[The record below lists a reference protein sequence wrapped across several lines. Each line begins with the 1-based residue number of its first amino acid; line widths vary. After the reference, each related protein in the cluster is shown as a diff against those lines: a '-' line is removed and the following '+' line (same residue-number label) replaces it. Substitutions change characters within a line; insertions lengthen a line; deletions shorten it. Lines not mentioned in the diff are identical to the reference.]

1 MSKFVL
7 SWPTEKEMQEIPT
20 QELTH
25 RNEKVFFAFRTM
37 EENHERTGG
46 KPDIPHRHDFYTIIL
61 VKKASGKHF
70 VDYVEYPIKPGMLF
84 FVSPEQVHQV
94 VVEGDVPSGDI
105 IMFNAD
111 FLMRYSISEDFI
123 LNLGLFSC
131 CISTPPLLISEN
143 GINKLVA
150 LSSEIKEAFDNDS
163 VYKFDTISAF
173 LKLFLIECNR
183 YAVPSKDT
191 NPQNLQS
198 GRPLIKNFRELL
210 DKYYSDWHKVSDY
223 ANALNITSD
232 YLNNVLK
239 SNLGKTAKEMIF
251 QRIIL
256 EAKRLGLHTELTSK
270 EIAYRLGFDDPSH
283 FSKFFKN
290 ETGESFSEFKVQLEK
305 KLNP

>member
-1 MSKFVL
+1 
-7 SWPTEKEMQEIPT
+7 MQEIPT

-37 EENHERTGG
+37 EENFERTGG
-46 KPDIPHRHDFYTIIL
+46 KPDVPHRHDFYTIIL
-61 VKKASGKHF
+61 VKNADGKHF
-70 VDYVEYPIKPGMLF
+70 VDYVGYEIKPNIIF
-84 FVSPEQVHQV
+84 FVSPDQVHQV
-94 VVEGDVPSGDI
+94 VVKGDIPSGDI
-105 IMFNAD
+105 IMFNTD

-123 LNLGLFSC
+123 FNLGLFSC
-131 CISTPPLLISEN
+131 GTGTPPLLVPN
-143 GINKLVA
+143 QGIVKLIA
-150 LSSEIKEAFDNDS
+150 LSSEIKEAFDNES
-163 VYKFDTISAF
+163 AYKFETISAF
-173 LKLFLIECNR
+173 LKLFLIECNK
-183 YAVPSKDT
+183 YAVPSKDL

-198 GRPLIKNFRELL
+198 GRPLIRNFRELL
-210 DKYYSDWHKVSDY
+210 DKHYSEWHKVSEY

-251 QRIIL
+251 DRIII

-270 EIAYRLGFDDPSH
+270 EIAYRLGFDDPGH

>member
-1 MSKFVL
+1 
-7 SWPTEKEMQEIPT
+7 MQEIPT

-61 VKKASGKHF
+61 VKNADGKHF
-70 VDYVEYPIKPGMLF
+70 VDYVEYPIRPGILF

-94 VVEGDVPSGDI
+94 VVEGDIPSGDI
-105 IMFNAD
+105 IMFNTD
-111 FLMRYSISEDFI
+111 FLMRYSIDEDFI
-123 LNLGLFSC
+123 FNLGLFNC
-131 CISTPPLLISEN
+131 GTGTPPLLIPDR
-143 GINKLVA
+143 GMNKLII
-150 LSSEIKEAFDNDS
+150 LSNEIREAFSNDEP
-163 VYKFDTISAF
+163 YKFDVISSF
-173 LKLFLIECNR
+173 LKLFLIECNK
-183 YAVPSKDT
+183 YAVLPKDL

-198 GRPLIKNFRELL
+198 GRPLIKIFRELL
-210 DKYYSDWHKVSDY
+210 TQHYSDWHKVIDY
-223 ANALNITSD
+223 ADALNITSD

-251 QRIIL
+251 DRIIL

-270 EIAYRLGFDDPSH
+270 EIAYKLGFDDPSH

-290 ETGESFSEFKVQLEK
+290 ETNESFSDFRVALLN
-305 KLNP
+305 KLT

>member
-1 MSKFVL
+1 
-7 SWPTEKEMQEIPT
+7 MQEIPT

-46 KPDIPHRHDFYTIIL
+46 KPDVPHRHDFYTIIL
-61 VKKASGKHF
+61 VKNATGKHF
-70 VDYVEYPIKPGMLF
+70 VDYVEYQIKPNIIF
-84 FVSPEQVHQV
+84 FVNPEQVHQV
-94 VVEGDVPSGDI
+94 VVEGDIPSGDI

-111 FLMRYSISEDFI
+111 FLMRYSIDEDFI
-123 LNLGLFSC
+123 FNLGLFSC
-131 CISTPPLLISEN
+131 GTGTPPLLIPD
-143 GINKLVA
+143 GGMNKLIA
-150 LSSEIKEAFDNDS
+150 LSNEISDAFTNDEP
-163 VYKFDTISAF
+163 YKFEVIAAF
-173 LKLFLIECNR
+173 VKLFLIECNK
-183 YAVPSKDT
+183 YAVPSQNL

-210 DKYYSDWHKVSDY
+210 DNHYSDWHKVSDY

-305 KLNP
+305 KLNQ